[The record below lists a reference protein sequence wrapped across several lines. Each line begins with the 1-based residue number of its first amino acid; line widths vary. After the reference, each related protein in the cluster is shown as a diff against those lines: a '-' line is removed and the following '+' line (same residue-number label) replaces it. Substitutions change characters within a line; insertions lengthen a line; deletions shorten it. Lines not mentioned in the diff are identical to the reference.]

1 MPGFTGSMGL
11 FVVASADHA
20 ISAVCVSCPS
30 SSSVRYTVGLDGAA
44 GTAAGSIYAVCV
56 RARVCVCVVSVCVC
70 VCVCVVSVCVCVCV
84 CVVSV
89 CVCVCV
95 CVCMCG

>member
-1 MPGFTGSMGL
+1 MPMGI

-44 GTAAGSIYAVCV
+44 GIAGENVLCTLGSASAVTSTGGGGGPV
-56 RARVCVCVVSVCVC
+56 PAQSTWT
-70 VCVCVVSVCVCVCV
+70 
-84 CVVSV
+84 
-89 CVCVCV
+89 
-95 CVCMCG
+95 